1 MSNSTLNAADASR
14 PSDAASLNMLSAR
27 ELAASIAKGTIG
39 ARAAV
44 EACIERIE
52 EVNTALN
59 AVVVKRYE
67 EARGEA
73 DEIDRRR
80 AHGETLPPLAGVPIT
95 VKECFDLTG
104 TAATFGL
111 SRRAGARATLDDPY
125 VARLRAAGAIVI
137 AKSNVAQLLIYTE
150 SDNPLYGRA
159 NNPWNLERS
168 CGGSSGGEAAIL
180 AAGASML
187 GLGTDIG
194 GSVRIPA
201 SFCGISSLRPTAG
214 RCPDPGRGS
223 IPIGQRA
230 VVSQVGPMARS
241 VDDLALALGL
251 INGAHG
257 IDTIPAVALGDFNKV
272 DIAGLRVAVVND
284 DGMMTPSRAVER
296 GIAEA
301 AEILRAAGAEVTPL
315 NALPGAE
322 ILELVLDCF
331 SADRGRGMRDLLRGE
346 KVDPRVSVNMN
357 IARMPRGLRIALAA
371 LLGWLGQRH
380 SAATM
385 GAFASGSASD
395 YWRLTERV
403 MDFQTRFRHQLD
415 RAAGGPIDLVL
426 MPTYAVPAVRHRA
439 TINMPFAG
447 TYALLS
453 PLLGYPA
460 GVVSVTRVRGEEE
473 AGRSNSFDLA
483 EKTAFETDRGSAGL
497 PIGIQLMGRPWRDD
511 VVLAAMR
518 AIEQAVRKRADFPI
532 APKL

>member
-1 MSNSTLNAADASR
+1 MSNSTLYAADASR
-14 PSDAASLNMLSAR
+14 PSGAVSLNMLSAR
-27 ELAASIAKGTIG
+27 ELAASIAKGTIR

-52 EVNTALN
+52 EVNTTLN
-59 AVVVKRYE
+59 AVVLKRYE

-73 DEIDRRR
+73 DAIDQRR
-80 AHGETLPPLAGVPIT
+80 ARGETLPPLAGVPIT

-111 SRRAGARATLDDPY
+111 SRRAATRATSDDPY
-125 VARLRAAGAIVI
+125 VARLRSAGVIVT
-137 AKSNVAQLLIYTE
+137 AKTNVAQLLIYSE

-168 CGGSSGGEAAIL
+168 CGGSSGGEGAIL

-214 RCPDPGRGS
+214 RCPDLGRGS
-223 IPIGQRA
+223 IPIGQRTI
-230 VVSQVGPMARS
+230 VSQIGPMARS

-257 IDTIPAVALGDFNKV
+257 IDTIPPAALGDFNKV
-272 DIAGLRVAVVND
+272 DVAGLRIAVVND
-284 DGMMTPSRAVER
+284 DGVMSPSRAVER
-296 GIAEA
+296 GVAEA
-301 AEILRAAGAEVTPL
+301 AEILRAAGAEVTPS
-315 NALPGAE
+315 NVLPGAE
-322 ILELVLDCF
+322 ILELVLGCF
-331 SADRGRGMRDLLRGE
+331 SADRGRGMRDLLRRE

-357 IARMPRGLRIALAA
+357 IARMPRGLRIAAAA
-371 LLGWLGQRH
+371 LLGLLGQRH
-380 SAATM
+380 LAATM

-403 MDFQTRFRHQLD
+403 MEFQARFHNELD
-415 RAAGGPIDLVL
+415 RAPGGPIDLVL
-426 MPTYAVPAVRHRA
+426 MPTCAVPAVRHKA

-460 GVVSVTRVRGEEE
+460 GVVPVTRVRPEEE
-473 AGRSNSFDLA
+473 AGRSKSLDLV
-483 EKTAFETDRGSAGL
+483 ERTAFENDQGSAGL

-518 AIEQAVRKRADFPI
+518 VIEQVARKRADFPI